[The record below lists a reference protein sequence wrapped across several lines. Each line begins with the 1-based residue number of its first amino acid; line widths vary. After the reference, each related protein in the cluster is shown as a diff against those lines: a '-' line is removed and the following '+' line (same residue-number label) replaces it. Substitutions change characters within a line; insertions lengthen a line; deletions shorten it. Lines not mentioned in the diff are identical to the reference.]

1 MIRPLRRCTKR
12 SSENPKKPLDK
23 GPIIGYNTR
32 MKNDIE
38 IWHQHTLQLA
48 RTIAGIYK
56 TVGGKN
62 DTVETL
68 LDVYCDLRRDL
79 REMNG
84 GIAYKGDEAYSAMKG
99 DN

>member
-1 MIRPLRRCTKR
+1 
-12 SSENPKKPLDK
+12 
-23 GPIIGYNTR
+23 
-32 MKNDIE
+32 MKNHLE

-56 TVGGKN
+56 TLGRKN

-68 LDVYCDLRRDL
+68 LDVYCALRRNL

-84 GIAYKGDEAYSAMKG
+84 GVPYKGQEAYLAMKG